1 MYADVF
7 EQGASAVIPPGAQ
20 VMPTRKIILSEFY
33 RLSDTEKQRR
43 IEELEDAVRQPM
55 DGDLERIHAEIA
67 VLELR
72 YQMSS
77 DTMLRRLRDNE
88 IDDTPDIC
96 RWHTLVEIRDRV
108 IQAK

>member
-1 MYADVF
+1 MNLDGLHHNGTR
-7 EQGASAVIPPGAQ
+7 EEGPEAVPWS
-20 VMPTRKIILSEFY
+20 KIILSEFV
-33 RLSDTEKQRR
+33 RLSDAEKQRR
-43 IEELEDAVRQPM
+43 IQELEDAVRQPINR
-55 DGDLERIHAEIA
+55 DLEHIDAEIA

-77 DTMLRRLRDNE
+77 DTMLRRLRDNK

-108 IQAK
+108 VQAE

>member
-1 MYADVF
+1 
-7 EQGASAVIPPGAQ
+7 
-20 VMPTRKIILSEFY
+20 MPTSKIILSEFF
-33 RLSDTEKQRR
+33 RLSDAEKQRR
-43 IEELEDAVRQPM
+43 IGELEDAVRRPM
-55 DGDLERIHAEIA
+55 NSDLERIDAEIA

-77 DTMLRRLRDNE
+77 DTMLRRLRENE

-108 IQAK
+108 QAK

>member
-1 MYADVF
+1 MN
-7 EQGASAVIPPGAQ
+7 S
-20 VMPTRKIILSEFY
+20 
-33 RLSDTEKQRR
+33 
-43 IEELEDAVRQPM
+43 
-55 DGDLERIHAEIA
+55 DLERIDAEIA

-77 DTMLRRLRDNE
+77 DTMLRRLRENE

-108 IQAK
+108 VQAE